1 MLDWDKNFA
10 VIVQGSNPF
19 SLRGHEDI
27 GDDEGEFYE
36 RAFGHA
42 VMVLKVDDEL
52 HYKGYRF
59 NIGSEAKLRALLH
72 ELYTNAQIQHLQD
85 NEIKEKISCI
95 KNILSV
101 GKVQAVIWNEGNSYE
116 LRYQQGVSGDIED
129 DFVYYDLNY
138 EEKEIKTIWT
148 QVKQDESKE
157 KYYSL
162 NPDTAKET
170 GNFPEGAL
178 VHNCVT
184 WIVETAE
191 ASVNDP
197 LLPRVNDG
205 NISQFTNELR
215 RMGDTRETGK
225 PD

>member
-1 MLDWDKNFA
+1 MIDWEKNFA
-10 VIVQGSNPF
+10 VIVQKSDPF
-19 SLRGHEDI
+19 TLRGHGDTT
-27 GDDEGEFYE
+27 DDEGEFYE

-42 VMVLKVDDEL
+42 VMVLKVDGEL

-72 ELYTNAQIQHLQD
+72 DLYTNAQIQHLQD
-85 NEIKEKISCI
+85 NEIKEKVSCI

-116 LRYQQGVSGDIED
+116 LRYQQEVSEDIED

-138 EEKEIKTIWT
+138 EEKEVKTIWT
-148 QVKQDESKE
+148 QIKQDEVKE

-162 NPDTAKET
+162 KPDTAKET

-184 WIVETAE
+184 WIVETVE
-191 ASVNDP
+191 SSVNNP
-197 LLPRVNDG
+197 LLPFVNDG
-205 NISQFTNELR
+205 NISQFANELR
-215 RMGDTRETGK
+215 RMGDTRETDK
-225 PD
+225 SD